1 MEKKFGD
8 HTLPETYRRNLR
20 SLRKSS
26 TESYQYAARVAEAVR
41 KGFPGIHGDL
51 FNELC
56 VEHMINGI
64 EDQDVAYDVLSKR
77 PKSLEEAINLLT
89 WHHSCKR
96 SLRSTKP
103 DNDGYSSSDYKSD
116 SSEVRR
122 INQKRFVT
130 EERLQQ
136 FGRELRGSMTKDV
149 TQSVMD
155 SVKTLV
161 ETNCRVIR
169 EEFQKLKGHSSDVQS
184 RQKQDTKCYNC
195 NEFGHIARNCPLPH
209 KERTRKPHNANYD
222 SRQHNSQE
230 ERRQSNNST
239 AVDLN

>member
-1 MEKKFGD
+1 
-8 HTLPETYRRNLR
+8 
-20 SLRKSS
+20 
-26 TESYQYAARVAEAVR
+26 
-41 KGFPGIHGDL
+41 
-51 FNELC
+51 
-56 VEHMINGI
+56 MINGI

-77 PKSLEEAINLLT
+77 PKSLDEAINLLT

-103 DNDGYSSSDYKSD
+103 DNDGYSSSDYESD
-116 SSEVRR
+116 LPEVRR

-136 FGRELRGSMTKDV
+136 FSRELRGSMTKDV

-169 EEFQKLKGHSSDVQS
+169 EEFQKLKGHSGDVQS
-184 RQKQDTKCYNC
+184 RQKQDIKCYNC
-195 NEFGHIARNCPLPH
+195 NEFGHIARNCPLPR
-209 KERTRKPHNANYD
+209 KEKTRKAHNDNHS
-222 SRQHNSQE
+222 SRRHNNRE
-230 ERRQSNNST
+230 EKRQSNNST
-239 AVDLN
+239 AVGSN